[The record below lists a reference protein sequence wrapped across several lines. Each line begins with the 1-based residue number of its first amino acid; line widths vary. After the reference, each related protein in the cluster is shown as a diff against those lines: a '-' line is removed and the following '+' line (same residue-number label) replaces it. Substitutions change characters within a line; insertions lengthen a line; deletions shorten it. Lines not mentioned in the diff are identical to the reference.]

1 MSTIGVITGFNTQLS
16 KRFVDIEIVN
26 TVTSTISS
34 SGSDLTITSSSGNN
48 IVFNDNVKVT
58 TSGILD
64 INSAIRLYDKND
76 NTYNKKLYNDGNN
89 LVWGSDVIVTD
100 ATIESEIENIT
111 RLDIDT
117 ITLSGSI
124 SGTSD
129 LTGLI
134 ITGKTTL
141 NNKTYT
147 WPTSS
152 GSNLDFLTTNGN
164 GILTWNSLNNYNLTS
179 LGDVTLTNSA
189 NGSILTYNGSGGWIS
204 SKSLNINVLEVS
216 SGATLPRTTTIG
228 SVTYTFPSSDGSGTQ
243 YLKTNGSANLSWGKP
258 SLSDLTDASFNSLAV
273 NDFITYNGTKWI
285 NTDTINIGTIGGTIS
300 TPEQPNITHTGTL
313 EVPMSVTING
323 SGSYA
328 GRIILRNASNY
339 ISISAS
345 PDMNTNFLLKLPS
358 SDGLSN
364 QVLKTDGSGNLSW
377 IHVANTINDA
387 TDTSFNNLLPND
399 ILKYM
404 GDKWINSK
412 SIEITD
418 LQTTNLTLNE
428 TLITA
433 TGDDINKLN
442 GITSSTAELNI
453 LTGVT
458 ATSSDIN
465 KLNGMTSST
474 AELNIL
480 TGLTSSTAEL
490 NILTGLTSSTAE
502 LNILTDVTA
511 TSSDI
516 NKLNGMTSSTAELN
530 ILTGLTSSTAELNIL
545 TGVTSSTAELNILT
559 GLTSSTAELNIL
571 TGLTSSTAELNILT
585 GVTSSTAELNILT
598 DVTATSSDINKLNG
612 MTSSTAELN
621 ILTGLTS
628 STAEL
633 NILTGLTSSTTELNI
648 LTGLT
653 SSTTELNILTGLTS
667 STAELNI
674 LTGLTSSTAEL
685 NILTGLTSSTAE
697 LNLLTGL
704 TSSTAELNILTG
716 LTSSTAELNI
726 LTGVTS
732 STAELNLLTGLTS
745 STAELNTLTG
755 LTSSTAELNTLTGLT
770 SSTAEL
776 NTLTGLTSSTA
787 ELNILTGLTSSTAEL
802 NTLTGLTSSTAELNI
817 LTGLTSSTAELNT
830 LTGLTSSTAE
840 LNTLTGLTSSTAE
853 LNTLTGLTS
862 STAELNTLTGL
873 TSSTAELNLLTGL
886 TSSTTELNILTGLT
900 SSTAEL
906 NILTGVTATSA
917 ELNYLDITTLGTA
930 EISKALVVD
939 NSNNIVGLGNLG
951 VNAVNANTLSG
962 TIQTSEQPNITS
974 VGSVVTIIGQET
986 LGAKLILRESTANGT
1001 NEISISAP
1009 VSLSNNYSYTW
1020 PSNYG
1025 TASQYLQTNGSGGL
1039 VWANG
1044 DGGGGGGGGITT
1056 IAEATDTN
1064 IVDPTNNQLLTYD
1077 SEGGTWYNSSSI
1089 RVTDIYLNDVLIT
1102 ASATELNYVDI
1113 ETIGTSSPSKA
1124 LVTDASNNITG
1135 IGNLGVNTLSAN
1147 SLTGT
1152 IQTSEQPNITSVGT
1166 LEVPVSVTVLG
1177 QTTSGAKLV
1186 LKEATN
1192 NGVHYVSI
1200 QAPSS
1205 LADNY
1210 TLVLPAN
1217 DGDNGQILTTNGN
1230 GVLSWSNGGDLP
1242 TNIVSPNDQDLLV
1255 YNSET
1260 GTWNNLTSISVTGL
1274 TLNGT
1279 SITATGSELNILSG
1293 VTATTTELNTLSGV
1307 YATSTELNTLSGV
1320 YATANELNLLSG
1332 LMATTPELNTL
1343 SGIIATTTELNTLSG
1358 IAVTSTELNTLSG
1371 LITTTA
1377 ELNILSGVIA
1387 TADELNILSGVVA
1400 NANEL
1405 NILSGVI
1412 ATPTELNILSGVI
1425 ATSNELNALSGIAV
1439 TSTELNVLSGVIATS
1454 TELNKLSGVITTSD
1468 ELNILSGATVTFDE
1482 LNYLDVVTKGQ
1493 AEPGKALVT
1502 DGFGSI
1508 IGIGNLSV
1516 DNVLVGQSD
1525 SIVNLFGLGAS
1536 GQLVNVKGI
1545 KLIDNATSSFTTFSN
1560 INSVTIDSLLLMKIA
1575 SGTITGT
1582 DCSSLLIKGPPIG
1595 GGYVTLTAGTTYSLK
1610 VDSGMTYLGG
1620 GLRMKESGGGDN
1632 FVNIRTSSGMVSN
1645 VNFILPDGYGQ
1656 SGDILSTD
1664 GSGNLSWVTG
1674 GTVVN
1679 MDISASGANRVLTT
1693 AGADRSIQEGLSTYE
1708 FRSNNMVGSTLKIYG
1723 SSSANNYVGF
1733 KAPTTISSSIV
1744 WELPDVDGATGQYLK
1759 TNGNGALLWDNP
1771 SSGVVI
1777 NPVTMS
1783 SAAGGSNRIITTAGS
1798 DRTAKEGSQI
1808 YECRSI
1814 LGSGSQLRLY
1824 GSSSANNYVGL
1835 SAPTSIGSSI
1845 SWRLPSTDGLSNQY
1859 LTTNGMGILSWAS
1872 FASPGSIILTNG
1884 ANNRIVTTTSSTDLN
1899 AESNLTFD
1907 GVMLT
1912 VGTGSNVINAMGGSL
1927 SVVNGVGPNYTAHF
1941 ESTIQTNNSAMY
1953 TISGSVHVFNSDIRN
1968 SGITL
1973 ERNVDNSSRLIHM
1986 FIGPTVAPSNSS
1998 FSFSSFGTA
2007 PLVIQNM
2014 DASFN
2019 RFIWYSGSA
2028 INGMDFFT
2036 GQHGCASSDVDIKSN
2051 VNNYVGLIVSANGNY
2066 SSPSQDNYATVLNGK
2081 NAIQINNSLPIVELT
2096 TSQMD
2101 KKVFGVISN
2110 GEEVGSTS
2118 RSFGKGAWG
2127 MMISKES
2134 GDDRLII
2141 NSVGEGGIWV
2151 TNINGNF
2158 ENGDYITSS
2167 VIPGYGM
2174 KQNDDLLHNYTVA
2187 KITMTCNFDNSG
2199 SYQMKSVS
2207 HNDQTYIAAFVGC
2220 TYHCG

>member
-124 SGTSD
+124 SGTSN
-129 LTGLI
+129 LTGLV

-179 LGDVTLTNSA
+179 LGDVTLTNST
-189 NGSILTYNGSGGWIS
+189 NGSILTYNGSGGWVS

-228 SVTYTFPSSDGSGTQ
+228 PVTYTFPSSDGSGTQ

-258 SLSDLTDASFNSLAV
+258 SLSDLTDTSFNSLAV

-418 LQTTNLTLNE
+418 VQTTNLTLDG

-442 GITSSTAELNI
+442 GMTSSTAELNLLTGLTSSTTELNLLTGLTSSTAELNILTGLTSSTAELNILTGLTSSTAELNILTGVTATSSDINKLNGMTSSTAELNILTGLTSSTTELNLLTGVTSSTAELNLLTGLTSSTTELNLLTGVTSSTAELNILTGVTATSSDINKLNGMTSSTAELNILTGLTSSTTELNILTGLTSSTAELNLLTGLTSSTTELNILTGVTATSSEINKLNGMTSSTAELNLLTGVTSSTAELNILTGLTSSTAELNILTGLTSSTAELNILTGVTATSSDINKLNGMTSSTAELNI

-490 NILTGLTSSTAE
+490 NILTGVTATSTE
-502 LNILTDVTA
+502 LNILTGVTA
-511 TSSDI
+511 TSIDI
-516 NKLNGMTSSTAELN
+516 NKLNGMTSSTA
-530 ILTGLTSSTAELNIL
+530 
-545 TGVTSSTAELNILT
+545 
-559 GLTSSTAELNIL
+559 
-571 TGLTSSTAELNILT
+571 
-585 GVTSSTAELNILT
+585 
-598 DVTATSSDINKLNG
+598 
-612 MTSSTAELN
+612 
-621 ILTGLTS
+621 
-628 STAEL
+628 
-633 NILTGLTSSTTELNI
+633 
-648 LTGLT
+648 
-653 SSTTELNILTGLTS
+653 
-667 STAELNI
+667 
-674 LTGLTSSTAEL
+674 
-685 NILTGLTSSTAE
+685 
-697 LNLLTGL
+697 
-704 TSSTAELNILTG
+704 
-716 LTSSTAELNI
+716 
-726 LTGVTS
+726 
-732 STAELNLLTGLTS
+732 
-745 STAELNTLTG
+745 
-755 LTSSTAELNTLTGLT
+755 
-770 SSTAEL
+770 
-776 NTLTGLTSSTA
+776 
-787 ELNILTGLTSSTAEL
+787 
-802 NTLTGLTSSTAELNI
+802 
-817 LTGLTSSTAELNT
+817 
-830 LTGLTSSTAE
+830 
-840 LNTLTGLTSSTAE
+840 
-853 LNTLTGLTS
+853 
-862 STAELNTLTGL
+862 
-873 TSSTAELNLLTGL
+873 
-886 TSSTTELNILTGLT
+886 ELNILTGLT

-1020 PSNYG
+1020 PSDYG
-1025 TASQYLQTNGSGGL
+1025 TTSQYLQTNGSGGL

-1044 DGGGGGGGGITT
+1044 GGGGGGITT
-1056 IAEATDTN
+1056 IAEAADTDIT
-1064 IVDPTNNQLLTYD
+1064 DPDNNQLLTYD
-1077 SEGGTWYNSSSI
+1077 SEGGKWYNSSSI
-1089 RVTDIYLNDVLIT
+1089 SVTDIYLNDVLVT
-1102 ASATELNYVDI
+1102 ASADELNYVDI
-1113 ETIGTSSPSKA
+1113 DTIGTSSPSKA

-1177 QTTSGAKLV
+1177 QTTSGGKLV

-1200 QAPSS
+1200 QAPAN
-1205 LADNY
+1205 LIDNY

-1217 DGDNGQILTTNGN
+1217 DGDNNQILTTNGN

-1242 TNIVSPNDQDLLV
+1242 TNIVSPNDQDLLA

-1293 VTATTTELNTLSGV
+1293 VIATANELNILSGVTATTNELNTLSGV
-1307 YATSTELNTLSGV
+1307 YATANELNTLSGV

-1358 IAVTSTELNTLSG
+1358 IAVTSTELNILSG

-1377 ELNILSGVIA
+1377 ELNILSGVYA
-1387 TADELNILSGVVA
+1387 TSNELNILSGVVA
-1400 NANEL
+1400 TSNEL
-1405 NILSGVI
+1405 NALSGAIV
-1412 ATPTELNILSGVI
+1412 TSGELNILSGVI

-1454 TELNKLSGVITTSD
+1454 NELNILSGVITTAA
-1468 ELNILSGATVTFDE
+1468 ELNILSGVTATFDE
-1482 LNYLDVVTKGQ
+1482 LNYLDIGVRGQ
-1493 AEPGKALVT
+1493 AETGKALVT
-1502 DGFGSI
+1502 DDFGSI

-1525 SIVNLFGLGAS
+1525 SIVNLFSLGAS

-1545 KLIDNATSSFTTFSN
+1545 TLIDNATSSFTTFSN
-1560 INSVTIDSLLLMKIA
+1560 INTVTIGSLLLAKIA
-1575 SGTITGT
+1575 SGAITGT
-1582 DCSSLLIKGPPIG
+1582 DCASLLIKGPPIAVG
-1595 GGYVTLTAGTTYSLK
+1595 NVTLTAGTTYSLK
-1610 VDSGMTYLGG
+1610 VDSGVTYLGG

-1656 SGDILSTD
+1656 TGDILSTD
-1664 GSGNLSWVTG
+1664 GSGNLSWITG
-1674 GTVVN
+1674 ETVVN

-1693 AGADRSIQEGLSTYE
+1693 AGANRSIQEGLSTYE
-1708 FRSNNMVGSTLKIYG
+1708 FRSNNMIGSTLKIYG

-1744 WELPDVDGATGQYLK
+1744 WELPDMDGTTGQYLK
-1759 TNGNGALLWDNP
+1759 TNGNGALLWDDP
-1771 SSGVVI
+1771 SSGAVI

-1783 SAAGGSNRIITTAGS
+1783 TAAGGSNRIITTAGS
-1798 DRTAKEGSQI
+1798 DRTAKEGAQI

-1907 GVMLT
+1907 GVILT

-1941 ESTIQTNNSAMY
+1941 ESTIQTNTSAMY

-1973 ERNVDNSSRLIHM
+1973 ERNVDNTQRLVHM

-2051 VNNYVGLIVSANGNY
+2051 FNNYVGLIVSANGNY
-2066 SSPSQDNYATVLNGK
+2066 SSPSQDNYTTVLNGK
-2081 NAIQINNSLPIVELT
+2081 DAIQINNSLPIVELT

-2110 GEEVGSTS
+2110 GEEIGSTS

-2199 SYQMKSVS
+2199 SYQMKSIL

>member
-490 NILTGLTSSTAE
+490 NILTG
-502 LNILTDVTA
+502 
-511 TSSDI
+511 
-516 NKLNGMTSSTAELN
+516 
-530 ILTGLTSSTAELNIL
+530 
-545 TGVTSSTAELNILT
+545 
-559 GLTSSTAELNIL
+559 
-571 TGLTSSTAELNILT
+571 
-585 GVTSSTAELNILT
+585 VTSSTAELNILT

-862 STAELNTLTGL
+862 STAELNT
-873 TSSTAELNLLTGL
+873 
-886 TSSTTELNILTGLT
+886 LTGLT